1 MVLYNTQVLTMDR
14 DRPPI
19 NVVQAVAVRD
29 GRILAVG
36 ENDRILGMAGP
47 ATLKVDLDG
56 KAVLPGFVDT
66 HSHPNS
72 YALFHRDFA
81 RAVNEA
87 YVRTLRENDIWYTNA
102 RWDSKETVLADLK
115 TFAEAVPPGKWI
127 YTRMGIDESIYEIL
141 NQITR
146 YDLDQVVPDNPLF
159 VTAGGVWGLVNTQ
172 MLEVVRDNYGEKLL
186 PGIVRDDQGIPNGQ
200 LLGSAG
206 EVIDAELLP
215 QRRPETLVPAFKS
228 ELEEWVALGVTTLS
242 TRLAGYEISAFGLL
256 DRRGELPLRLAY
268 AHEIARK
275 NPSLERQ
282 LKRFGNLQG
291 HGTDRMWM
299 VGITIGNP
307 DGYGPGTPQPE
318 DPVWVGEISC
328 VSLAKR
334 QILPNDLY
342 PEGMCFWDLPDDPGR
357 DAPVIANRYG
367 YRISGLH
374 TFGDNGIATV
384 LESYRQASQE
394 SSIEERRFA
403 VDHGMM
409 VRPDLQQQSAELG
422 VMWSMQPVLFWRR
435 YAAGVS
441 LVYGE
446 EYAHR
451 WVLPVKSLID
461 QGVKVAYG
469 ADTHTPERYPLFG
482 LEVLVTRK
490 TKDGRVFGPREAID
504 RATGL
509 LMMTRWGSEYVLAED
524 KLGSIEP
531 GKLADL
537 VVLGKSPLDRTV
549 PNEDLSEIQVV
560 ATIIGG
566 KVAYGSL
573 NFGE

>member
-1 MVLYNTQVLTMDR
+1 
-14 DRPPI
+14 
-19 NVVQAVAVRD
+19 
-29 GRILAVG
+29 
-36 ENDRILGMAGP
+36 
-47 ATLKVDLDG
+47 
-56 KAVLPGFVDT
+56 
-66 HSHPNS
+66 
-72 YALFHRDFA
+72 
-81 RAVNEA
+81 
-87 YVRTLRENDIWYTNA
+87 
-102 RWDSKETVLADLK
+102 
-115 TFAEAVPPGKWI
+115 
-127 YTRMGIDESIYEIL
+127 
-141 NQITR
+141 
-146 YDLDQVVPDNPLF
+146 
-159 VTAGGVWGLVNTQ
+159 
-172 MLEVVRDNYGEKLL
+172 
-186 PGIVRDDQGIPNGQ
+186 
-200 LLGSAG
+200 
-206 EVIDAELLP
+206 
-215 QRRPETLVPAFKS
+215 
-228 ELEEWVALGVTTLS
+228 
-242 TRLAGYEISAFGLL
+242 
-256 DRRGELPLRLAY
+256 
-268 AHEIARK
+268 
-275 NPSLERQ
+275 
-282 LKRFGNLQG
+282 
-291 HGTDRMWM
+291 
-299 VGITIGNP
+299 
-307 DGYGPGTPQPE
+307 
-318 DPVWVGEISC
+318 
-328 VSLAKR
+328 
-334 QILPNDLY
+334 
-342 PEGMCFWDLPDDPGR
+342 MCFWDLPDDPGR

-409 VRPDLQQQSAELG
+409 VRPDLQQRSAELG

-537 VVLGKSPLDRTV
+537 VVLGKSPLDRAV

-566 KVAYGSL
+566 KVVHGSL